1 MCGQRLLDNTPS
13 AHRDYEQLQQAERT
27 IHKLAVK
34 INSVK
39 ESKHEEDLQETLK
52 KLELLLITDVFT
64 TCLII
69 CLLLLLALRQTVHTH
84 RASVHQAAKLVAAL
98 LTVAGATAGLAESN
112 GSLLPGL

>member
-1 MCGQRLLDNTPS
+1 VQRLLDNTPS

-69 CLLLLLALRQTVHTH
+69 CLLLLLLG
-84 RASVHQAAKLVAAL
+84 KLFIPIVPL
-98 LTVAGATAGLAESN
+98 FTKQRN
-112 GSLLPGL
+112 W